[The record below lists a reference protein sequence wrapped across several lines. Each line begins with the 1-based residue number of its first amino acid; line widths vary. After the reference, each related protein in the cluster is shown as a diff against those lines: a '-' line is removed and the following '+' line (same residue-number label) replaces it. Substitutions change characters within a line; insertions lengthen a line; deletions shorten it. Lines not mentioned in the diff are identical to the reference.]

1 MSTADGANPA
11 TSDEDRNAFDRFIRS
26 RIHPDFFTGGP
37 DLYRRAKT
45 AVVFALLG
53 TGFAGFFALLNVQ
66 FGNPPG
72 AILEGVIAIIAGVV
86 TWNFKKTP
94 NLVLQGNQIAFLM
107 TAILLTASWFAGGID
122 GAALRFL
129 PAVPI
134 MVLLLAGYRSA
145 WTWFGINAAGVL
157 LMFLADKHGAKL
169 PESFHATEPMQYT
182 TVADWWREWHGST
195 PLPAPGFKPEKWRE
209 LKMSDS
215 IGGMALSLGLA
226 SIFAAR
232 KDQALRLVEQKNQ
245 ELASL
250 FDNMRQAIFTFGD
263 DFLVVGQYSGQ
274 AKKVFKRDE
283 LAGAHVLDLL
293 FKDAPEYDPE
303 FMMFQDW
310 LKVVFSTPTEM
321 WDEMAEMVP
330 KERVLNEFTDE
341 ELNLAVEVRPIM
353 AKGKLSRIMVLA
365 SDETEKVR
373 IAREAAARDA
383 EHNKEMAAMKKLLS
397 GGAQLFIAFMQSATD
412 RLEAFEGDLGSAP
425 REVNA
430 NEVEVLFQH
439 AHTVKGEAKAFEL
452 ADLEEV
458 CHNLEERL
466 TDLREPAKEKG
477 TTSTEPVFDE
487 IMSGIK
493 AAHGHIASVRQKF
506 IDQSPIGALVLEQI
520 SVNRGDVEALEQAVQ
535 ELAAIADAS
544 KLGNVNKIAARLASR
559 PFGEAVGRLQDGI
572 PAWAAQLEKRANF
585 IVEGKDVMIP
595 PGLMKVLPGCLTHMV
610 RNCLAH
616 GIEDPEKREEI
627 GKDPCGS
634 IRVTCMAGSAGPN
647 IMIEDDGGGLR
658 IDKLRA
664 KAEEMGMSFKP
675 GREWELIFA
684 SGMST
689 AEKVDDISGRGVGMA
704 AVKSDIEKAGYE
716 LDVHTTL
723 GKGTMFIIRHGGAT
737 KRTIPPPAFLA

>member
-1 MSTADGANPA
+1 
-11 TSDEDRNAFDRFIRS
+11 
-26 RIHPDFFTGGP
+26 
-37 DLYRRAKT
+37 
-45 AVVFALLG
+45 
-53 TGFAGFFALLNVQ
+53 
-66 FGNPPG
+66 
-72 AILEGVIAIIAGVV
+72 
-86 TWNFKKTP
+86 
-94 NLVLQGNQIAFLM
+94 
-107 TAILLTASWFAGGID
+107 
-122 GAALRFL
+122 
-129 PAVPI
+129 
-134 MVLLLAGYRSA
+134 
-145 WTWFGINAAGVL
+145 
-157 LMFLADKHGAKL
+157 
-169 PESFHATEPMQYT
+169 MQYAS
-182 TVADWWREWHGST
+182 VADWWREWHGST
-195 PLPAPGFKPEKWRE
+195 PLPAAGFKPEKWRE

-215 IGGMALSLGLA
+215 IGGMGFGLA
-226 SIFAAR
+226 LASVFEAL
-232 KDQALRLVEQKNQ
+232 KDQALRMVEQKNQ

-353 AKGKLSRIMVLA
+353 AKGKLARIMVLA

-595 PGLMKVLPGCLTHMV
+595 PNLMKVLPGCLTHMV

-616 GIEDPEKREEI
+616 GVEDPEKREEI

-664 KAEEMGMSFKP
+664 KAEEMGLSFKP

>member
-1 MSTADGANPA
+1 MSSKAASHAKDDENRNP
-11 TSDEDRNAFDRFIRS
+11 FDRFVRA
-26 RIHPDFFTGGP
+26 RLHPDFFNGGP

-45 AVVFALLG
+45 AVIFTMLG
-53 TGFAGFFALLNVQ
+53 TGFAAFFGALNLK

-72 AILEGVIAIIAGVV
+72 AILEFSIAG
-86 TWNFKKTP
+86 
-94 NLVLQGNQIAFLM
+94 IAFVILANMQKIRSLELIGNIVAFFM
-107 TAILLTASWFAGGID
+107 TMILLVASWYAGGVD

-145 WTWFGINAAGVL
+145 WAWFGINAAGVL
-157 LMFLADKHGAKL
+157 FMFLADKHGAKL
-169 PESFHATEPMQYT
+169 PESFHATEPMQYAS
-182 TVADWWREWHGST
+182 VADWWREWHGST
-195 PLPAPGFKPEKWRE
+195 PLPAAGFAPEKWRE

-215 IGGMALSLGLA
+215 IGGMGLGLALA
-226 SIFAAR
+226 SIFEAL
-232 KDQALRLVEQKNQ
+232 KDQALRMVEQKNQ

-250 FDNMRQAIFTFGD
+250 FDNMRQAIFTFGSD
-263 DFLVVGQYSGQ
+263 MLVVGQYSGQ

-283 LAGAHVLDLL
+283 LEGAHVLDLL

-353 AKGKLSRIMVLA
+353 AKGKLARIMVLA

-412 RLEAFEGDLGSAP
+412 RLEAFEGDLGAAP

-544 KLGNVNKIAARLASR
+544 KLGNVSKIAARLASR

-595 PGLMKVLPGCLTHMV
+595 PNLMKVLPGCLTHMV

-616 GIEDPEKREEI
+616 GVEDPEKREEI

-658 IDKLRA
+658 IDKLRS
-664 KAEEMGMSFKP
+664 KAEEMGLAFKP

-737 KRTIPPPAFLA
+737 KRTIPPPAFLG